1 MTNERRQELANYR
14 QQMSLKDQQLEV
26 AGQLIDGIRQ
36 IEDSLAK
43 AAPVRDAI
51 PEMVMAG
58 QGKGKKV
65 AVRR

>member
-1 MTNERRQELANYR
+1 MTNERRQELATYR

-36 IEDSLAK
+36 IEDGLAK

-51 PEMVMAG
+51 PETVMAG